1 MEFLDEEELIYY
13 IITSISEKW
22 LEKIVDFPDNQDY
35 VPTFLFPAGH
45 SGTSIINIL
54 LKSDNDYDKKRFL
67 YLIRKVLV
75 CINSFDTS
83 RIKKYSIENK
93 SNKKYHSEIVA
104 LIESMLKMCIHDR
117 IYYECKNSNIYIYSF
132 SKPNNYKAYNLIERS
147 KQVYLQGGGK
157 EGILPGISSLKQI
170 KQVKSLKRLSNIHN
184 AILAAHKHQ
193 HDLYCSWCYPDE
205 SVKHKQGQKCLA
217 CEYLMQIIKT
227 IADENSLD
235 IDMILRQ
242 IRRCTNNCRSLQEK
256 KKKRK
261 EKILE
266 LFKNVKIFRQYSKS
280 DFQIALKNSFGN
292 K

>member
-1 MEFLDEEELIYY
+1 MEFLYELELIYY
-13 IITSISEKW
+13 IITDVSEKV
-22 LEKIVDFPDNQDY
+22 LEKIVNFPDDQGH
-35 VPTFLFPAGH
+35 VPSFLFPTRY

-54 LKSDNDYDKKRFL
+54 LKSDDDYDKIRFFD
-67 YLIRKVLV
+67 LIKKVLV

-93 SNKKYHSEIVA
+93 SNKKYHREIVE
-104 LIESMLKMCIHDR
+104 LIESMLKMCIQDR
-117 IYYECKNSNIYIYSF
+117 IYYECKDSKIYIYSF
-132 SKPNNYKAYNLIERS
+132 SNPNNYEAYNLIERS

-157 EGILPGISSLKQI
+157 EGILPRISSLKQI
-170 KQVKSLKRLSNIHN
+170 KQVKSLKRLSDIHN
-184 AILAAHKHQ
+184 AILAAYKHQ
-193 HDLYCSWCYPDE
+193 QDLYCSWCYPDE
-205 SVKHKQGQKCLA
+205 SLKHKQGQKCPA

-242 IRRCTNNCRSLQEK
+242 IRRCTNNCQSLQEK

-266 LFKNVKIFRQYSKS
+266 LFKNVKIFRQYSKR